1 MCGVEYGCDVTGGS
15 IATGAAMGDFSG
27 YSLTLVGMEK
37 LPAQFIESAV
47 AGNPFAGMSGT
58 FTIVQGTNS

>member
-1 MCGVEYGCDVTGGS
+1 MCL
-15 IATGAAMGDFSG
+15 GAAYGDFSG
-27 YSLTLVGMEK
+27 YSLTFAGMEK

>member
-1 MCGVEYGCDVTGGS
+1 MAGFGCDVTGGS
-15 IATGAAMGDFSG
+15 IATGAAYGDFSG
-27 YSLTLVGMEK
+27 YSLTFAGMEK